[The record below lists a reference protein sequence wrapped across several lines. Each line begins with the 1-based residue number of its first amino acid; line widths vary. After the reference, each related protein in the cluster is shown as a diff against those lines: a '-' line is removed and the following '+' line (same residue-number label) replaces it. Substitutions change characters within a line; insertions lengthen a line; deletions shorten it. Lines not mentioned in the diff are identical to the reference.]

1 MLWAGLVLIKILL
14 EKEDFLQG
22 GFKKIKE
29 NAVKVWKQVERQ
41 DKIIKNLL

>member
-41 DKIIKNLL
+41 EKTIKTLL

>member
-22 GFKKIKE
+22 GFEKIKE